1 MKTKAELEKDI
12 IDITIKMQRE
22 FPELSKYIAEMP
34 SFFEGQEDSYLQT
47 KNFIEYYNSLE
58 QILKEYQKHMKV

>member
-34 SFFEGQEDSYLQT
+34 SFFEGQEIVLC
-47 KNFIEYYNSLE
+47 E
-58 QILKEYQKHMKV
+58 QKIL